1 MTTPSAFRIAL
12 TTRHTGP
19 GLHQGIPRQWR
30 CTNCNKLL
38 GIYRDGQMHIRTS
51 RGLEYMTGFPV
62 MSACS
67 CGTLNHAASA
77 TT

>member
-1 MTTPSAFRIAL
+1 MTTPSALRIAP
-12 TTRHTGP
+12 TTRRTGL
-19 GLHQGIPRQWR
+19 GLRHGSARQWR
-30 CTNCNKLL
+30 CTRCNKLL

-67 CGTLNHAASA
+67 CGTLNHAAS
-77 TT
+77 T

>member
-1 MTTPSAFRIAL
+1 MTTPSASPIAT
-12 TTRHTGP
+12 TTRPAGP
-19 GLHQGIPRQWR
+19 GLQHGSARQWR
-30 CTNCNKLL
+30 CTSCNKLL

-67 CGTLNHAASA
+67 CGTLNHAAS
-77 TT
+77 T

>member
-1 MTTPSAFRIAL
+1 MPTPSASRIAS
-12 TTRHTGP
+12 TTRRPAGHGHHN
-19 GLHQGIPRQWR
+19 GSHRQWR
-30 CTNCNKLL
+30 CTRCDKLL

-67 CGTLNHAASA
+67 CGTLNHAASI
-77 TT
+77 

>member
-1 MTTPSAFRIAL
+1 MTTPSASPIAT
-12 TTRHTGP
+12 TTRPAGP
-19 GLHQGIPRQWR
+19 GLQHGSHRKWR
-30 CTNCNKLL
+30 CTRCNKLL

-67 CGTLNHAASA
+67 CGTLNHAAS
-77 TT
+77 T